1 MGKALQI
8 RVSAVTWNEELV
20 KKLWPKL
27 SEFAFSIPHKH
38 SKHGVLEMV
47 QCLGDGLEFMNWP
60 QKRKELLGPNIIK
73 VVDIMRNLEHALASW
88 NPREAHTLSEELE
101 DILNTLERDFI

>member
-8 RVSAVTWNEELV
+8 RVSAVTWNEELL

-38 SKHGVLEMV
+38 NKQGVLEMV
-47 QCLGDGLEFMNWP
+47 QCLGDGLQFMPWP
-60 QKRKELLGPNIIK
+60 EKRKEVLGPNIIK
-73 VVDIMRNLEHALASW
+73 AVDVMRNLEHALAGW
-88 NPREAHTLSEELE
+88 DAREAHKLSEDLE
-101 DILNTLERDFI
+101 DILNILEQDYI

>member
-8 RVSAVTWNEELV
+8 RVSAVTWNEELL

-38 SKHGVLEMV
+38 PKHGVLEMV
-47 QCLGDGLEFMNWP
+47 QCLGDGLQFMPWTTD
-60 QKRKELLGPNIIK
+60 RKEKLGPNIIK
-73 VVDIMRNLEHALASW
+73 AVDIMRKLEHALANW

-101 DILNTLERDFI
+101 DILNTLEQDYI